1 MLGEA
6 DRARG
11 NESEIHIDFMIGSNE
26 LKVTGLTADGERV
39 PVLVEGRWQI

>member
-1 MLGEA
+1 MLDEA
-6 DRARG
+6 DRERS

-26 LKVTGLTADGERV
+26 LAVTGVSPTGERV